1 MERSQASQVVRRSRQ
16 GTPDQSICVQRRV
29 VSGRVTVVRT
39 APFRPHWVA
48 ALALGSSVIGFACG
62 GGSGN
67 LEIGPGP
74 GHATQTLASGA
85 TATPEAQVLTFDQ
98 ISQMLRDAYASIQL
112 PAGLCGLETM
122 ESVVSLTKQARESL
136 NELEG
141 YLTPYS
147 SGYGEIAQ
155 EVQKIADVTG
165 SQKFIDLRNALVDSL
180 TADARAIFVGKRG
193 GTEQNVQTFLSTWRG
208 YWLDRQNRGNYDPVY
223 CQIGPDVPIATIEP
237 SRATASKINWDGMGP
252 GERIGGVAQPG

>member
-1 MERSQASQVVRRSRQ
+1 
-16 GTPDQSICVQRRV
+16 
-29 VSGRVTVVRT
+29 
-39 APFRPHWVA
+39 
-48 ALALGSSVIGFACG
+48 VIGFACG

-67 LEIGPGP
+67 LAIGPGP

-85 TATPEAQVLTFDQ
+85 TTTIGATSSAEVTATPEATVLTFDQ

-112 PAGLCGLETM
+112 PAGLCGLETL
-122 ESVVSLTKQARESL
+122 ESVIPLTKQARESL

-141 YLTPYS
+141 YMTPYS

-180 TADARAIFVGKRG
+180 TADARAILIDKRG

-208 YWLDRQNRGNYDPVY
+208 YWLDRQNRGNYNPTY
-223 CQIGPDVPIATIEP
+223 CQIGPDVPIATIEL
-237 SRATASKINWDGMGP
+237 SRATASKINWDGVGP
-252 GERIGGVAQPG
+252 NYSIQHEG